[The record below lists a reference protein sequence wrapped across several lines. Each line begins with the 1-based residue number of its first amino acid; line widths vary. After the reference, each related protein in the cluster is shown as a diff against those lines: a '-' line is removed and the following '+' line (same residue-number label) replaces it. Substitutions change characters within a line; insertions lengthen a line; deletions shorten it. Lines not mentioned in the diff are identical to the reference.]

1 MQKYRHTHTLR
12 ANEKN
17 GLYFD
22 DDVFNGAFFSTNF
35 EHMYGWNRTMNTE
48 TNKKVKINFHENG
61 SIFKMNIATIH
72 RT

>member
-1 MQKYRHTHTLR
+1 MTDNAKISTHSHTHTHTLR

-35 EHMYGWNRTMNTE
+35 EHMYG
-48 TNKKVKINFHENG
+48 
-61 SIFKMNIATIH
+61 
-72 RT
+72 